1 LQDPGPLHR
10 RARGYGGQRAPPQIN
25 GKTVILV
32 DDGLATGATMRAA
45 ARALRQMR
53 PSRLI
58 IAVPV
63 GAPDTCADLQAEV
76 DEVVCLVTP
85 EPFQAVGL
93 WYQDFSQT
101 TDREVAELLE
111 RANRPREQ
119 SPASSGIGG
128 SHRGSR

>member
-1 LQDPGPLHR
+1 
-10 RARGYGGQRAPPQIN
+10 
-25 GKTVILV
+25 
-32 DDGLATGATMRAA
+32 
-45 ARALRQMR
+45 MR